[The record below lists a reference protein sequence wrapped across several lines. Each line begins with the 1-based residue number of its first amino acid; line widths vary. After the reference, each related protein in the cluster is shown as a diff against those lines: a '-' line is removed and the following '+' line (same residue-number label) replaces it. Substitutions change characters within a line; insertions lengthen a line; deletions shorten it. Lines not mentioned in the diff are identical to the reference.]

1 MSEWII
7 YLVLLTHAKKPAGV
21 MADDERI
28 LSFLEVDIR
37 KLLRVCVLTRFVR

>member
-28 LSFLEVDIR
+28 LF
-37 KLLRVCVLTRFVR
+37 